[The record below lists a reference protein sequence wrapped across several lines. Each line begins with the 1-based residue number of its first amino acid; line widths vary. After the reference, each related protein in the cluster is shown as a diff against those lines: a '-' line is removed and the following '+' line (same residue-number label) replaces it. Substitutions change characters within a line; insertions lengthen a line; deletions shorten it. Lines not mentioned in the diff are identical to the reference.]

1 MAELIEPAVREPV
14 VRVVNCIQPEVRL
27 AGVFALAYPS
37 HSTGFEM
44 DKPFRI
50 SEGYPK
56 VFTTAKAV
64 WRVVARAADGP
75 ATP

>member
-1 MAELIEPAVREPV
+1 MRTSAKPKPKT
-14 VRVVNCIQPEVRL
+14 
-27 AGVFALAYPS
+27 FLAYPS
-37 HSTGFEM
+37 HSTGFEL

-50 SEGYPK
+50 RKSYPK

>member
-1 MAELIEPAVREPV
+1 MTTRRIEIERFSLISSKPFQAV
-14 VRVVNCIQPEVRL
+14 
-27 AGVFALAYPS
+27 LAYPS
-37 HSTGFEM
+37 HSTGFEL

-50 SEGYPK
+50 RKSYPK